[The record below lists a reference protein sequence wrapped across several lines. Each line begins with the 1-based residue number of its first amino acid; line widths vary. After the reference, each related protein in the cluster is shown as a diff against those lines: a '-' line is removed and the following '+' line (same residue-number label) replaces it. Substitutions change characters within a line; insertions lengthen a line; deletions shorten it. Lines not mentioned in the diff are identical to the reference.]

1 MDDQERS
8 QIESHVSYT
17 LNFLRQIPWT
27 KEIKNIPAIASAHHE
42 KLDGTGYPNN
52 LFAPEIPIQAKMMTI
67 SDIYDALSAT
77 DRPYKKAVPA
87 ELALD
92 ILFDEAKRGLVDAEL
107 LNLFQEAEVF
117 RLTSSST
124 TT

>member
-1 MDDQERS
+1 
-8 QIESHVSYT
+8 
-17 LNFLRQIPWT
+17 
-27 KEIKNIPAIASAHHE
+27 
-42 KLDGTGYPNN
+42 
-52 LFAPEIPIQAKMMTI
+52 
-67 SDIYDALSAT
+67 
-77 DRPYKKAVPA
+77 VPA

-107 LNLFQEAEVF
+107 LNLFHEAEVF